1 MPLTSRGDVFVVP
14 TPGHTPGH
22 VSVVVEGEVSV
33 FIAGDTSYTEDLLR
47 AGVVDGVSPD
57 ENVWVKW
64 ALDQVFADAHRHERG
79 VVTQDAALDC
89 RRIRLYG

>member
-1 MPLTSRGDVFVVP
+1 
-14 TPGHTPGH
+14 

-57 ENVWVKW
+57 ENVARKTM
-64 ALDQVFADAHRHERG
+64 A
-79 VVTQDAALDC
+79 
-89 RRIRLYG
+89 RIRQLAADRPLVYLPSHDPGAAERLAHMRPMAASSLEPCG